1 MKLRWRFIMIPFF
14 FIKLMCSASPR
25 HEHILHFCFL
35 VGKASFSFSFNAAS
49 HIHRA
54 QKAHLVIDS
63 LERSCSDCWAKRR
76 RHTAKTCSPRSKSH
90 YHSDGNSYHSPIA
103 LDLNEV
109 NLIFLSV
116 WHWFSWNSSRIF
128 RQPLSPVCGTWSP
141 DKPWSRTAWISPG
154 TRTFQSQIR
163 PLNALGK
170 E

>member
-1 MKLRWRFIMIPFF
+1 MNLRFSLADFLEILHLKPKNEAAVTLYQDPYF

-35 VGKASFSFSFNAAS
+35 VGKASFNFPFNAAS

-116 WHWFSWNSSRIF
+116 
-128 RQPLSPVCGTWSP
+128 
-141 DKPWSRTAWISPG
+141 
-154 TRTFQSQIR
+154 
-163 PLNALGK
+163 
-170 E
+170 